1 MEKNG
6 KNGNEKV
13 AVKYVCKYC
22 LYECSKQSDYNKH
35 LTTLKHARNQ
45 QNFQNGNKTR
55 QTIFTCQCGNEYKG
69 RDGLW
74 KHQKTCIGNQ
84 NVENSPKNG
93 NEKLAEYFVCVCGK
107 KYKNASGLWK
117 HHKKCIGKN
126 GNNPFPIQLSCQC
139 GKTFNN
145 NETYILHIN
154 NCATYKYNL
163 MKNNNNVS
171 TSNVNNN
178 NTNNNTNVNTNVNT
192 NTNDIMK
199 LMMDT
204 FTQMTNASKEK
215 ETDFK
220 ELVIMMLKENK
231 ELQKGMM
238 EIIPQINGSTC
249 NTNSN
254 NTYHTNN
261 ISNNFNIQMFLNERC
276 KNAMNLTD
284 FIQSLPITAE
294 TYDNTIQ
301 NGLTKTI
308 TSMFVDGLNNMD
320 ILERPIHCT
329 DPARKTLYIKDNDVW
344 EKDNE
349 LKKIESGITEIALK
363 QRTMINKWQDAN
375 EGWDKNENLQT
386 KLTTLVF
393 HSMSDVEND
402 EKETGK
408 IIRAISKH
416 TYLNN
421 DIKNEYKITK

>member
-6 KNGNEKV
+6 KNGNEKL
-13 AVKYVCKYC
+13 AKKYVCKTC
-22 LYECSKQSDYNKH
+22 LYECSKQSDYTKH

-55 QTIFTCQCGNEYKG
+55 QMIFTCHCGNEYKG

-74 KHQKTCIGNQ
+74 KHQKSCIGNQ

-93 NEKLAEYFVCVCGK
+93 NKKLAEYFVCVCGK

-126 GNNPFPIQLSCQC
+126 GNNPFPIHLSCQC
-139 GKTFNN
+139 GKTFDNN
-145 NETYILHIN
+145 DTYILHIN
-154 NCATYKYNL
+154 NCPTYNEFFESNL
-163 MKNNNNVS
+163 NKSSANIVGNNKNRI
-171 TSNVNNN
+171 VNNN
-178 NTNNNTNVNTNVNT
+178 NNNMM
-192 NTNDIMK
+192 MK
-199 LMMDT
+199 MMMDT
-204 FTQMTNASKEK
+204 FTQITSASKEK
-215 ETDFK
+215 EADFK

-238 EIIPQINGSTC
+238 EIIPQINTSTST
-249 NTNSN
+249 TNSN
-254 NTYHTNN
+254 NTYNTNN

-294 TYDNTIQ
+294 TYDHTIQ

-308 TSMFVDGLNNMD
+308 TSMFVNGLNNMD

-349 LKKIESGITEIALK
+349 LKKIENGITEIATK

-375 EGWDKNENLQT
+375 DGWDKNENLQT

-408 IIRAISKH
+408 IIRAISRH

-421 DIKNEYKITK
+421 DIKNEYKALN